1 MFLVSKLEIDMQ
13 IINIHQA
20 KTQLSKLIEK
30 VLVGEDVIIAK
41 AGKPIVKLTPYK
53 EILKDPRNRIFVSV
67 ATAWEISIKQKKG
80 KLPLKTTLEE
90 CFRKSNFEILEIKLP
105 HILQLENLPTYHK
118 DPFDRILVAQAIVE
132 KLMIITEDG
141 KIKKYDVS
149 VLG

>member
-1 MFLVSKLEIDMQ
+1 MSNPQGYLLDTHIFLWSLDETKTLTKEV
-13 IINIHQA
+13 A
-20 KTQLSKLIEK
+20 K
-30 VLVGEDVIIAK
+30 
-41 AGKPIVKLTPYK
+41 
-53 EILKDPRNRIFVSV
+53 ILKDPRNRIFVSV

-149 VLG
+149 VLV

>member
-1 MFLVSKLEIDMQ
+1 VSNPQGYLLDTHIFLWSLDETKRLTKEV
-13 IINIHQA
+13 A
-20 KTQLSKLIEK
+20 K
-30 VLVGEDVIIAK
+30 
-41 AGKPIVKLTPYK
+41 
-53 EILKDPRNRIFVSV
+53 ILKDPRNRIFVSV

-105 HILQLENLPTYHK
+105 HILQLENLPSYHR
-118 DPFDRILVAQAIVE
+118 DPFDRMLVAQAIVE

>member
-1 MFLVSKLEIDMQ
+1 MSNPQGYLLDTHIFLWSLDETKRLTKEV
-13 IINIHQA
+13 A
-20 KTQLSKLIEK
+20 K
-30 VLVGEDVIIAK
+30 
-41 AGKPIVKLTPYK
+41 
-53 EILKDPRNRIFVSV
+53 ILKDPRNRIFVSV

-149 VLG
+149 VLV

>member
-1 MFLVSKLEIDMQ
+1 MSNPQGYLLDTHIFLWSLDETKRLTKEV
-13 IINIHQA
+13 A
-20 KTQLSKLIEK
+20 K
-30 VLVGEDVIIAK
+30 
-41 AGKPIVKLTPYK
+41 
-53 EILKDPRNRIFVSV
+53 ILKDPRNRIFVSV

-105 HILQLENLPTYHK
+105 HILQLENLPFYHK
-118 DPFDRILVAQAIVE
+118 DPFDRMLVAQAIVE

-149 VLG
+149 VLV

>member
-1 MFLVSKLEIDMQ
+1 MSNPQGYLLDTHIFLWSLDETKRLTKEV
-13 IINIHQA
+13 A
-20 KTQLSKLIEK
+20 K
-30 VLVGEDVIIAK
+30 
-41 AGKPIVKLTPYK
+41 
-53 EILKDPRNRIFVSV
+53 ILKDPRNRIFVSV

-118 DPFDRILVAQAIVE
+118 DPFDRMLVAQAIVE

-149 VLG
+149 VLV

>member
-1 MFLVSKLEIDMQ
+1 MSNPQGYLLDTHIFLWSLDETKRLTKEV
-13 IINIHQA
+13 A
-20 KTQLSKLIEK
+20 K
-30 VLVGEDVIIAK
+30 
-41 AGKPIVKLTPYK
+41 
-53 EILKDPRNRIFVSV
+53 ILKDPRNRIFVSV

-149 VLG
+149 VLA

>member
-1 MFLVSKLEIDMQ
+1 MSNPQGYLLDTHIFLWSLDETKRLTKEV
-13 IINIHQA
+13 A
-20 KTQLSKLIEK
+20 K
-30 VLVGEDVIIAK
+30 
-41 AGKPIVKLTPYK
+41 
-53 EILKDPRNRIFVSV
+53 ILKDPRNRIFVSV

-141 KIKKYDVS
+141 KIKKYDLS
-149 VLG
+149 VLV

>member
-1 MFLVSKLEIDMQ
+1 MSNPQGYLLDTHIFLWSLDETKRLTEEV
-13 IINIHQA
+13 
-20 KTQLSKLIEK
+20 
-30 VLVGEDVIIAK
+30 
-41 AGKPIVKLTPYK
+41 VK
-53 EILKDPRNRIFVSV
+53 ILKDSRNRIFVSV

-105 HILQLENLPTYHK
+105 HILQLENLPFYHK
-118 DPFDRILVAQAIVE
+118 DPFDRMLVAQAIVE

-149 VLG
+149 VLC

>member
-1 MFLVSKLEIDMQ
+1 MSNPQGYLLDTHIFLWSLDETKRLTEEV
-13 IINIHQA
+13 
-20 KTQLSKLIEK
+20 
-30 VLVGEDVIIAK
+30 
-41 AGKPIVKLTPYK
+41 VK
-53 EILKDPRNRIFVSV
+53 ILKDSRNRIFVSV
-67 ATAWEISIKQKKG
+67 ATAWEMSIKQKKG
-80 KLPLKTTLEE
+80 KLPLKTTLEV

>member
-1 MFLVSKLEIDMQ
+1 MSNPQGYLLDTHIFLWSLDETKRLTKEV
-13 IINIHQA
+13 A
-20 KTQLSKLIEK
+20 K
-30 VLVGEDVIIAK
+30 
-41 AGKPIVKLTPYK
+41 
-53 EILKDPRNRIFVSV
+53 ILKDPRNRIFVSV

>member
-1 MFLVSKLEIDMQ
+1 VSNPQGYLLDTHIFLWSLDETKRLTKEV
-13 IINIHQA
+13 A
-20 KTQLSKLIEK
+20 K
-30 VLVGEDVIIAK
+30 
-41 AGKPIVKLTPYK
+41 
-53 EILKDPRNRIFVSV
+53 ILKDPRNRIFVSV

-105 HILQLENLPTYHK
+105 HILQLENLPFYHK
-118 DPFDRILVAQAIVE
+118 DPFDRMLVAQAIVE

-149 VLG
+149 VLA

>member
-1 MFLVSKLEIDMQ
+1 MSNPQGYLLDTHIFLWSLDETKRLTKEV
-13 IINIHQA
+13 A
-20 KTQLSKLIEK
+20 K
-30 VLVGEDVIIAK
+30 
-41 AGKPIVKLTPYK
+41 
-53 EILKDPRNRIFVSV
+53 ILKDPRNRIFVSV

-118 DPFDRILVAQAIVE
+118 DPFDRMLVAQAIVE

-149 VLG
+149 VLA

>member
-1 MFLVSKLEIDMQ
+1 MSNPQGYLLDTHIFLWSLDETKRLTKEV
-13 IINIHQA
+13 A
-20 KTQLSKLIEK
+20 K
-30 VLVGEDVIIAK
+30 
-41 AGKPIVKLTPYK
+41 
-53 EILKDPRNRIFVSV
+53 ILKDPRNRIFVSV

-105 HILQLENLPTYHK
+105 HILQLENLPFYHK
-118 DPFDRILVAQAIVE
+118 DPFDRMLVAQAIVE
-132 KLMIITEDG
+132 KLMIITADE

>member
-1 MFLVSKLEIDMQ
+1 MSNPQGYLLDTHIFLWSLDETKRLTEEV
-13 IINIHQA
+13 A
-20 KTQLSKLIEK
+20 K
-30 VLVGEDVIIAK
+30 
-41 AGKPIVKLTPYK
+41 
-53 EILKDPRNRIFVSV
+53 ILKDPRNRIFVSV

-105 HILQLENLPTYHK
+105 HILQLENLPFYHK
-118 DPFDRILVAQAIVE
+118 DPFDRMLVAQAIVE

-141 KIKKYDVS
+141 KINKYDVS